1 MPINTVV
8 HVSYI
13 YQVTVQL
20 RKFSAIPRQEGTKR
34 EIPYVVLPK
43 KGTGIRNETENLILL
58 KNIYT
63 SLYPS

>member
-20 RKFSAIPRQEGTKR
+20 RKFSAIPRPHYISG
-34 EIPYVVLPK
+34 YCA
-43 KGTGIRNETENLILL
+43 IRTDVYKMGNSTEPRNNDLH
-58 KNIYT
+58 
-63 SLYPS
+63 